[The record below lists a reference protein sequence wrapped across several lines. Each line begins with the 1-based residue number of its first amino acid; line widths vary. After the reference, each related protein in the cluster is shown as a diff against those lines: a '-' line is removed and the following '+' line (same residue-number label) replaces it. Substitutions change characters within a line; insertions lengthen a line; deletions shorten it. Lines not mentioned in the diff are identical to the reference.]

1 MPSGKQPFRR
11 RYPSFRSLPFW
22 LFVGLFSLV
31 LALFLTHPWLMRYE
45 ISQARADSLQRLGAY
60 KTSLL
65 ATIDRHLYLPRVLA
79 SDPRIVNSL
88 GALEDGEAPS
98 PDGVPTSG
106 LLEQINR
113 KAGSDE
119 IFLMA
124 PDGTTHYSSNYATED
139 SFVGMNYGYRPY
151 FRDALGGVPGFYF
164 AVGATSGIPGLFLSA
179 PVYSGDDTTLGVI
192 VVKID
197 LRKLEQSWKASG
209 DAVWVTDK
217 RGIIFLASSA
227 QWHYSTL
234 QPLSDKVK
242 SELTETRQ
250 YGNGPVTPLERVTE
264 WQSDNWSTL
273 NLNADGSQL
282 VFGSAIPGYPWQMH
296 HRVPLAE
303 VRTQVQWKQSMSVL
317 LYAGLAVGSLF
328 YRERRRRT
336 HAQNA
341 LTRLTA
347 ERESHQRAI
356 IQNTDVGLLN
366 LDDSF
371 KPLFLNERA
380 RNLFRLGDDDIFRD
394 PSELIQPWRPGEAGN
409 GSLRAEGI
417 SSDGNRFPVLYT
429 LNPIRVGERNEFILT
444 VQDVTELTVAQ
455 QALQEANKALER
467 RVQERTR
474 DLEEAQAE
482 LAQNQKLAA
491 LGRMSAAIAHEI
503 NQPLT
508 ALSNFVASSQVL
520 LARNK
525 TEAVNENFL
534 KIEGLVARL
543 SKLSRQL
550 RIFSGKRNTGSA
562 FVSLKAPVDYALELV
577 GSRLENEQVECR
589 LSVPRD
595 YQVRANAMVLEQIV
609 VNLLTNAVDAL
620 AGRAD
625 ACIDIRLTGPEASPG
640 KVSLS
645 IEDNGPGMTDEQ
657 LSHAFEPFFTTKP
670 MGKGLGLGLA
680 ISYSLACDIG
690 AELTVSSRPG
700 KGTCF
705 SLILP
710 IASAEPR
717 EDNS

>member
-1 MPSGKQPFRR
+1 MRR
-11 RYPSFRSLPFW
+11 HYPYFRSLPFW
-22 LFVGLFSLV
+22 LSIGLFSLV
-31 LALFLTHPWLMRYE
+31 LALVFTHPWLMRYE
-45 ISQARADSLQRLGAY
+45 INQAKVDSLQRLGAY

-88 GALEDGEAPS
+88 GILGGGKAS
-98 PDGVPTSG
+98 SSDGVSTSR

-113 KAGSDE
+113 NAGSDE
-119 IFLMA
+119 IFLMD

-151 FRDALGGVPGFYF
+151 FRDALDGAPGFYF

-179 PVYSGDDTTLGVI
+179 PVSSEAGKTLGVI
-192 VVKID
+192 AVKID
-197 LRKLEQSWKASG
+197 LRKLEQSWQASG

-217 RGIIFLASSA
+217 RSIIFLASSA
-227 QWHYSTL
+227 KWHYSTL
-234 QPLSDKVK
+234 EPLSDDVK
-242 SELTETRQ
+242 SELAQTRQ
-250 YGNGPVTPLERVTE
+250 YGNGPINPLRRVTE
-264 WQSDNWSTL
+264 WQSDDWSTFDL
-273 NLNADGSQL
+273 DSVGPQL
-282 VFGSAIPGYPWQMH
+282 VFGSPIPDYPWQMH
-296 HRVPLAE
+296 HRIPLAE
-303 VRTQVQWKQSMSVL
+303 VKAQVQWKQALIIL

-341 LTRLTA
+341 LARLTA

-366 LDDSF
+366 LDDNF

-380 RNLFRLGDDDIFRD
+380 RNLFKLGADDTFRD
-394 PSELIQPWRPGEAGN
+394 PSELIQPWHPEEAGN
-409 GSLRAEGI
+409 GSWRAEGV
-417 SSDGNRFPVLYT
+417 SSDGNRFPILYT
-429 LNPIRVGERNEFILT
+429 LNPIRSGEHNEFILT
-444 VQDVTELTVAQ
+444 VQDVTELTAAQ

-503 NQPLT
+503 NQPIT
-508 ALSNFVASSQVL
+508 ALSNFVASSRML

-525 TEAVNENFL
+525 IDSVNENFL
-534 KIEGLVARL
+534 KIEDLVARL

-562 FVSLKAPVDYALELV
+562 FVSLQAPVHYALELLEP
-577 GSRLENEQVECR
+577 RLTSEQVECR
-589 LSVPRD
+589 LSLPRD

-620 AGRAD
+620 AGQA
-625 ACIDIRLTGPEASPG
+625 APCIDIRLTELETSPG
-640 KVSLS
+640 KVALS
-645 IEDNGPGMTDEQ
+645 IEDNGHGMTDEQ
-657 LSHAFEPFFTTKP
+657 LSHVFEPFFTTKP

-690 AELTVSSRPG
+690 ADLTVSSRPG

-710 IASAEPR
+710 ITSNGKR
-717 EDNS
+717 ESHS

>member
-1 MPSGKQPFRR
+1 
-11 RYPSFRSLPFW
+11 
-22 LFVGLFSLV
+22 
-31 LALFLTHPWLMRYE
+31 MRYE
-45 ISQARADSLQRLGAY
+45 INQAKVDSLQRLGAY

-79 SDPRIVNSL
+79 SDPRIVSSL
-88 GALEDGEAPS
+88 GILEDEKAS
-98 PDGVPTSG
+98 SSDGVSISR
-106 LLEQINR
+106 LLEQINST
-113 KAGSDE
+113 AGSDE
-119 IFLMA
+119 IFLMDA
-124 PDGTTHYSSNYATED
+124 DGTTHYSSNYATED

-151 FRDALGGVPGFYF
+151 FRDALDGVPGFYF

-179 PVYSGDDTTLGVI
+179 PVSSEAGKTLGVI

-197 LRKLEQSWKASG
+197 LRKLEQSWQASG

-217 RGIIFLASSA
+217 RSIIFLASSA
-227 QWHYSTL
+227 KWHYSTL
-234 QPLSDKVK
+234 EPLSDDVK
-242 SELTETRQ
+242 SELAQTRQ
-250 YGNGPVTPLERVTE
+250 YGSGPVTPLKRVTE
-264 WQSDNWSTL
+264 WQSEEWSTFDL
-273 NLNADGSQL
+273 DAAGPQL
-282 VFGSAIPGYPWQMH
+282 LFGSPIPGYPWQMH
-296 HRVPLAE
+296 HRIPLAE
-303 VRTQVQWKQSMSVL
+303 VKAQVQWKQTLIIL

-341 LTRLTA
+341 LARLTA

-366 LDDSF
+366 LDDNF

-380 RNLFRLGDDDIFRD
+380 RNLFKLGTEDTFRD
-394 PSELIQPWRPGEAGN
+394 PSELIQPWHPEEAGN
-409 GSLRAEGI
+409 GSWRAEGI
-417 SSDGNRFPVLYT
+417 SSDGNRFPILYT
-429 LNPIRVGERNEFILT
+429 LNPIRSGEHNEFILT
-444 VQDVTELTVAQ
+444 VQDVTELTAAQ

-503 NQPLT
+503 NQPIT

-525 TEAVNENFL
+525 IESVNENFL
-534 KIEGLVARL
+534 KIEDLVARL

-562 FVSLKAPVDYALELV
+562 FVSLQAPVNYALELL
-577 GSRLENEQVECR
+577 GPRLESEQVECR
-589 LSVPRD
+589 LVLTRD
-595 YQVRANAMVLEQIV
+595 YQVRANAMVLEQII

-620 AGRAD
+620 AGQAD
-625 ACIDIRLTGPEASPG
+625 ARIDIRLTELEGAPG

-657 LSHAFEPFFTTKP
+657 LGHVFEPFFTTKP

-690 AELTVSSRPG
+690 ADLTVSSRPG

-710 IASAEPR
+710 ITSNGTR
-717 EDNS
+717 ESHS

>member
-1 MPSGKQPFRR
+1 M
-11 RYPSFRSLPFW
+11 PFW
-22 LFVGLFSLV
+22 LFVGLFSLA
-31 LALFLTHPWLMRYE
+31 LALFFTHPWLMRYE
-45 ISQARADSLQRLGAY
+45 INQAKADSLQRLGAY

-88 GALEDGEAPS
+88 GSLEEGEAPS
-98 PDGVPTSG
+98 PGGFPTSR

-119 IFLMA
+119 IFLMD
-124 PDGTTHYSSNYATED
+124 PDGTTHYSSNYTTED
-139 SFVGMNYGYRPY
+139 SFVGMNYGFRPY
-151 FRDALGGVPGFYF
+151 FRDALAGAPGFYF

-179 PVYSGDDTTLGVI
+179 PVYAESGKTQGVI

-227 QWHYSTL
+227 KWHYTTL
-234 QPLSDKVK
+234 QPLSDEVK
-242 SELTETRQ
+242 SELAETRQ
-250 YGNGPVTPLERVTE
+250 YGNGPITPLKRVTE
-264 WQSDNWSTL
+264 WQSDDWSTL
-273 NLNADGSQL
+273 DLNADGPQL
-282 VFGSAIPGYPWQMH
+282 VFGSSIPGYPWQMH
-296 HRVPLAE
+296 HRMPLAE
-303 VRTQVQWKQSMSVL
+303 VQTQVQWKQSMTVL

-341 LTRLTA
+341 LARLTA

-366 LDDSF
+366 LDDRF
-371 KPLFLNERA
+371 RPLYLNERA
-380 RNLFRLGDDDIFRD
+380 RRLFRLGSDDTFSD
-394 PSELIQPWRPGEAGN
+394 PSELIQPWHPEEAGN
-409 GSLRAEGI
+409 GSSRAEGV
-417 SSDGNRFPVLYT
+417 SSDGNRFPILYT
-429 LNPIRVGERNEFILT
+429 LNPIRVGEHNEFILT
-444 VQDVTELTVAQ
+444 VQDVTELTAAQ
-455 QALQEANKALER
+455 QALQEANRVLEH

-503 NQPLT
+503 NQPIT
-508 ALSNFVASSQVL
+508 ALSNFVASSQML

-525 TEAVNENFL
+525 IESVNENFL

-562 FVSLKAPVDYALELV
+562 FVSLQAPVHYALELL
-577 GSRLENEQVECR
+577 GQRLASEQVECHQS
-589 LSVPRD
+589 LPCD
-595 YQVRANAMVLEQIV
+595 YQVRANAMVLEQII

-620 AGRAD
+620 DGQAD
-625 ACIDIRLTGPEASPG
+625 ARIDIRLIELETSPG

-645 IEDNGPGMTDEQ
+645 IEDNGPGMGDEQ
-657 LSHAFEPFFTTKP
+657 LSHVFEPFFTTKP

-710 IASAEPR
+710 IASAEKR
-717 EDNS
+717 ENHS

>member
-1 MPSGKQPFRR
+1 MPTDHQPPRR
-11 RYPSFRSLPFW
+11 HYPSFRSLPFW

-31 LALFLTHPWLMRYE
+31 LALFFTHPWLMRYE
-45 ISQARADSLQRLGAY
+45 INQAKADSIQRLGAY

-88 GALEDGEAPS
+88 NLLEGETAS
-98 PDGVPTSG
+98 STDGVSISW

-119 IFLMA
+119 IFLMD
-124 PDGTTHYSSNYATED
+124 PSGTTHYSSNYTTEN

-151 FRDALGGVPGFYF
+151 FRDALGGEPGFYF

-179 PVYSGDDTTLGVI
+179 PVYSEAGKTQGVI

-209 DAVWVTDK
+209 DAVWVTDR

-227 QWHYSTL
+227 QWHYATL
-234 QPLSDKVK
+234 QPLSDSVK
-242 SELTETRQ
+242 FELAETRQ
-250 YGNGPVTPLERVTE
+250 YGNGPITPLRRVTE
-264 WQSDNWSTL
+264 WQSDGWSTL
-273 NLNADGSQL
+273 DLGADGPQL
-282 VFGSAIPGYPWQMH
+282 VFGSPIPDYPWRMH
-296 HRVPLAE
+296 HRMPLAE
-303 VRTQVQWKQSMSVL
+303 VQTQVQWKQSMIVL
-317 LYAGLAVGSLF
+317 LYAGFAVGSLF

-341 LTRLTA
+341 LARLTA

-366 LDDSF
+366 LDDRF
-371 KPLFLNERA
+371 RPLFLNERA
-380 RNLFRLGDDDIFRD
+380 RNLFRLGSDDTFRD
-394 PSELIQPWRPGEAGN
+394 PSELIQPWHPEEAGN
-409 GSLRAEGI
+409 GSWRAEGL
-417 SSDGNRFPVLYT
+417 SSDGSRFPILYT

-444 VQDVTELTVAQ
+444 VQDVTELTAAQ
-455 QALQEANKALER
+455 LALQEANRALER

-503 NQPLT
+503 NQPIT
-508 ALSNFVASSQVL
+508 ALSNFIASSRML

-525 TEAVNENFL
+525 VDSVNENFL
-534 KIEGLVARL
+534 KIEDLVDRL

-562 FVSLKAPVDYALELV
+562 FVSLQAPVHYAVELL
-577 GSRLENEQVECR
+577 GPRLASEQVTCR
-589 LSVPRD
+589 QSLPKD
-595 YQVRANAMVLEQIV
+595 YQVMANAMVLEQIV

-620 AGRAD
+620 AGQAD
-625 ACIDIRLTGPEASPG
+625 ARIDIRLTELDTSPE

-645 IEDNGPGMTDEQ
+645 IEDNGHGMTDEQ
-657 LSHAFEPFFTTKP
+657 LSHVFEPFFTTKP

-710 IASAEPR
+710 IASAEKR
-717 EDNS
+717 ENHS

>member
-1 MPSGKQPFRR
+1 MSSGNQPLRR
-11 RYPSFRSLPFW
+11 HSLSFRSLPFW
-22 LFVGLFSLV
+22 LSVGFFLLV
-31 LALFLTHPWLMRYE
+31 LALVFTHPWLMRYE
-45 ISQARADSLQRLGAY
+45 INQAKADSLQRLGAY

-88 GALEDGEAPS
+88 GDPAGARAPS
-98 PDGVPTSG
+98 SDGVSTSR

-124 PDGTTHYSSNYATED
+124 PDGTTHHSSNYASQD

-151 FRDALGGVPGFYF
+151 FRDALGGSPGFYF

-179 PVYSGDDTTLGVI
+179 PVYSEAGTTLGVI

-227 QWHYSTL
+227 QWHYATL
-234 QPLSDKVK
+234 QPLSDEVK
-242 SELTETRQ
+242 SELAETRQ
-250 YGNGPVTPLERVTE
+250 YGSGPVTPLKRVTE
-264 WQSDNWSTL
+264 WQSDDWSTL
-273 NLNADGSQL
+273 DLNADGPQL
-282 VFGSAIPGYPWQMH
+282 VFGSAIPDYPWQMH
-296 HRVPLAE
+296 HRMPLAE
-303 VRTQVQWKQSMSVL
+303 VKAQAQSKQSMIVL
-317 LYAGLAVGSLF
+317 LYAGFAVGSLF

-341 LTRLTA
+341 LARLTA

-366 LDDSF
+366 LDDGF

-380 RNLFRLGDDDIFRD
+380 RNLFKLGSDDTFRD
-394 PSELIQPWRPGEAGN
+394 PSELIQPWHPEEAGN
-409 GSLRAEGI
+409 GSWRAEGV
-417 SSDGNRFPVLYT
+417 SSDGNRFPILYT
-429 LNPIRVGERNEFILT
+429 LNPIRVGEHNEFILT
-444 VQDVTELTVAQ
+444 VQDVTELTAAQ

-503 NQPLT
+503 NQPIT
-508 ALSNFVASSQVL
+508 ALSNFVASSQML

-525 TEAVNENFL
+525 IESVNENFL

-562 FVSLKAPVDYALELV
+562 FVSLKAPVNYALELL
-577 GSRLENEQVECR
+577 GPRLEREQVECR
-589 LSVPRD
+589 LSLPRD

-620 AGRAD
+620 EGQAG
-625 ACIDIRLTGPEASPG
+625 ACVDIRMTELDASPG

-657 LSHAFEPFFTTKP
+657 LSHVFEPFFTTKP

-690 AELTVSSRPG
+690 ADLTVSSRPD

-710 IASAEPR
+710 ITSAEKR
-717 EDNS
+717 ENPS

>member
-1 MPSGKQPFRR
+1 MPKGHQPPRHNF
-11 RYPSFRSLPFW
+11 PSFRSLPFW
-22 LFVGLFSLV
+22 LFVGLFSLM
-31 LALFLTHPWLMRYE
+31 LALIFTHPWLMRYE
-45 ISQARADSLQRLGAY
+45 INQAKADSIQRLGAY

-88 GALEDGEAPS
+88 NLLEGKTVS
-98 PDGVPTSG
+98 FTDGVSISW

-119 IFLMA
+119 IFLMD
-124 PDGTTHYSSNYATED
+124 PSGTTHYSSNYGTEN

-151 FRDALGGVPGFYF
+151 FRDALGGDPGFYF

-179 PVYSGDDTTLGVI
+179 PVYSEAGKTRGVI

-197 LRKLEQSWKASG
+197 LRKLEQSWNASG

-217 RGIIFLASSA
+217 RGIVFLASSA
-227 QWHYSTL
+227 QWRYATL
-234 QPLSDKVK
+234 QPLSESGKF
-242 SELTETRQ
+242 ELAETRQ
-250 YGNGPVTPLERVTE
+250 YGNGPITPLRRVTE
-264 WQSDNWSTL
+264 WQSDGWSTL
-273 NLNADGSQL
+273 DLGADGPQL
-282 VFGSAIPGYPWQMH
+282 VFGSPIPDYPWRMH
-296 HRVPLAE
+296 HRMPLAQ
-303 VRTQVQWKQSMSVL
+303 VQTQVQWKQGMIFL
-317 LYAGLAVGSLF
+317 LYAGFAVGSLF

-336 HAQNA
+336 HAQSA
-341 LTRLTA
+341 LARLTA

-366 LDDSF
+366 LDDRF
-371 KPLFLNERA
+371 RPLFLNERA
-380 RNLFRLGDDDIFRD
+380 RKLFRLGSDDTFRD
-394 PSELIQPWRPGEAGN
+394 PSELIQPWHPEEADN
-409 GSLRAEGI
+409 GSWRAEGL
-417 SSDGNRFPVLYT
+417 SSDGSRFPILYT

-444 VQDVTELTVAQ
+444 VQDVTELTAAQ
-455 QALQEANKALER
+455 LALQDANRALER

-503 NQPLT
+503 NQPIT
-508 ALSNFVASSQVL
+508 ALSNFIASSRML

-525 TEAVNENFL
+525 LDAVNENFL
-534 KIEGLVARL
+534 KIEDLVDRL

-562 FVSLKAPVDYALELV
+562 FVSLQAPVHYAVELL
-577 GSRLENEQVECR
+577 GPRLASEEVTCR
-589 LSVPRD
+589 QSLPQD
-595 YQVRANAMVLEQIV
+595 YQVMANAMVLEQIV

-620 AGRAD
+620 TGQAD
-625 ACIDIRLTGPEASPG
+625 ARIDIRLTELDTSPG

-645 IEDNGPGMTDEQ
+645 IEDSGHGMTDEQ
-657 LSHAFEPFFTTKP
+657 LSHVFEPFFTTKP
-670 MGKGLGLGLA
+670 VGKGLGLGLA

-690 AELTVSSRPG
+690 AELTVRSRPG

-710 IASAEPR
+710 IASAEKR
-717 EDNS
+717 ENNS

>member
-1 MPSGKQPFRR
+1 MPSGNQPLRR
-11 RYPSFRSLPFW
+11 HYPYFRSLPFW

-31 LALFLTHPWLMRYE
+31 LALVVTHPWLMRYE
-45 ISQARADSLQRLGAY
+45 INQAKVDSLQRLGAY

-79 SDPRIVNSL
+79 SDPRIVSSL
-88 GALEDGEAPS
+88 GILEDEKAS
-98 PDGVPTSG
+98 SSDGVSISR

-113 KAGSDE
+113 TAGSDE
-119 IFLMA
+119 IFLMDA
-124 PDGTTHYSSNYATED
+124 DGTTHYSSNYATED

-151 FRDALGGVPGFYF
+151 FRDALDGVPGFYF

-179 PVYSGDDTTLGVI
+179 PVSSEAGKTLGVI

-197 LRKLEQSWKASG
+197 LRKLEQSWQASG

-217 RGIIFLASSA
+217 RSIIFLASSA
-227 QWHYSTL
+227 KWHYSTL
-234 QPLSDKVK
+234 EPLSDEVK
-242 SELTETRQ
+242 SELAQTRQ
-250 YGNGPVTPLERVTE
+250 YGSGPINPLRRVTE
-264 WQSDNWSTL
+264 WQSDDWSTFHL
-273 NLNADGSQL
+273 DSAGPQL
-282 VFGSAIPGYPWQMH
+282 VFGSPIPDYPWQMH
-296 HRVPLAE
+296 HRIPLAE
-303 VRTQVQWKQSMSVL
+303 VKAQVQWKQTLIIL

-341 LTRLTA
+341 LARLTA

-366 LDDSF
+366 LDDNF

-380 RNLFRLGDDDIFRD
+380 RNLFKLGTEDTFRD
-394 PSELIQPWRPGEAGN
+394 PSELIQPWHPEEAGN
-409 GSLRAEGI
+409 GSWRAEGV
-417 SSDGNRFPVLYT
+417 SSDGNRFPILYT
-429 LNPIRVGERNEFILT
+429 LNPIRSGEHNEFILT
-444 VQDVTELTVAQ
+444 VQDVTELTAAQ

-503 NQPLT
+503 NQPIT

-525 TEAVNENFL
+525 IESVNENFL
-534 KIEGLVARL
+534 KIEDLVARL

-562 FVSLKAPVDYALELV
+562 FVSLQAPVNYALELL
-577 GSRLENEQVECR
+577 GPRLESEQVECR
-589 LSVPRD
+589 LALTRD

-620 AGRAD
+620 AGQAD
-625 ACIDIRLTGPEASPG
+625 ARIDIRLTELEVAPG

-657 LSHAFEPFFTTKP
+657 LGHVFEPFFTTKP

-690 AELTVSSRPG
+690 ADLTVSSRPG

-710 IASAEPR
+710 ITSNGKR
-717 EDNS
+717 ESHS